1 MAVISYV
8 QNEVE
13 IINITKGFV
22 PSEVPAVSQ
31 VATIGFFDGV
41 HRGHCSLL
49 SQVVRQAAQR
59 NRQTTVVT
67 FDIHPRQLVNPDFQP
82 LLLTTLDEK
91 LQLLSRQGIDRV
103 ALLHFDEQ
111 MASLSARDFMSVVL
125 LRQLNVDTLVLGYDS
140 RFGHGR
146 TAGFADYEA
155 YGHSMGID
163 VLRATPLLSDDG
175 TPVSS
180 SLVRNLL
187 LSGNIAQANDALGR
201 RYSLTG
207 NVVEGF
213 HEGRRLGFPT
223 ANLALADRQ
232 RLVPGRGV
240 YAVWAELTGYSEPMP
255 AMMNIGTRPTYN
267 GSSQTLEVHIIG
279 YEGDLYGQDVTV
291 TFAERIRSEQ
301 PFDSPSALA
310 SQLQLDRK
318 ACIRILNNLNK

>member
-1 MAVISYV
+1 M
-8 QNEVE
+8 QKEVE

-59 NRQTTVVT
+59 NRQSTVVT

-103 ALLHFDEQ
+103 AVLHFDEQ

-125 LRQLNVDTLVLGYDS
+125 SRQLNVDTLVLGYDS

-175 TPVSS
+175 APVSS

>member
-1 MAVISYV
+1 M
-8 QNEVE
+8 QKEVE

-59 NRQTTVVT
+59 NRQSTVVT

-91 LQLLSRQGIDRV
+91 LQLLSLQGIDSV
-103 ALLHFDEQ
+103 AVLHFDEQ

-125 LRQLNVDTLVLGYDS
+125 SRQLNVDTLVLGYDS

-155 YGHSMGID
+155 YGRSMGID

-201 RYSLTG
+201 RYCLTG

-279 YEGDLYGQDVTV
+279 YEGDLYGQDITV

>member
-1 MAVISYV
+1 M
-8 QNEVE
+8 QKEVE

-59 NRQTTVVT
+59 NSQSTVVT

-125 LRQLNVDTLVLGYDS
+125 SRQLNVDTLVLGYDS

-155 YGHSMGID
+155 YGRSMGID

-175 TPVSS
+175 APVSS

-240 YAVWAELTGYSEPMP
+240 YAVWAELTGYGEPMP

>member
-1 MAVISYV
+1 M
-8 QNEVE
+8 QKEVE

-59 NRQTTVVT
+59 NRQSTVVT

-91 LQLLSRQGIDRV
+91 LQLLSLQGIDRV
-103 ALLHFDEQ
+103 AVLHFDEQ

-125 LRQLNVDTLVLGYDS
+125 SRQLNVDTLVLGYDS

-310 SQLQLDRK
+310 SQLQVDRK

>member
-1 MAVISYV
+1 M
-8 QNEVE
+8 QKEVE

-59 NRQTTVVT
+59 NRQSTVVT

-91 LQLLSRQGIDRV
+91 LQLLSLQGIDRV
-103 ALLHFDEQ
+103 SVLHFDEQ

-125 LRQLNVDTLVLGYDS
+125 SRQLNVDTLVLGYDS

-155 YGHSMGID
+155 YGRSMGID

>member
-1 MAVISYV
+1 M
-8 QNEVE
+8 QKEVE

-59 NRQTTVVT
+59 NRQSTVVT

-91 LQLLSRQGIDRV
+91 LQLLSLQGIDRV

-125 LRQLNVDTLVLGYDS
+125 SRQLNVDTLVLGYDS

-155 YGHSMGID
+155 YGRSMGID

-175 TPVSS
+175 MPVSS

-279 YEGDLYGQDVTV
+279 YEGDLYGQDITV

>member
-1 MAVISYV
+1 M
-8 QNEVE
+8 
-13 IINITKGFV
+13 
-22 PSEVPAVSQ
+22 
-31 VATIGFFDGV
+31 
-41 HRGHCSLL
+41 L

-59 NRQTTVVT
+59 NRQSTVVT

-91 LQLLSRQGIDRV
+91 LQLLSLQGIDRV
-103 ALLHFDEQ
+103 AVLHFDEQ

-125 LRQLNVDTLVLGYDS
+125 SRQLNVDTLVLGYDS

-155 YGHSMGID
+155 YGRSMGID

-279 YEGDLYGQDVTV
+279 YEGDLYGQDITV

>member
-1 MAVISYV
+1 M
-8 QNEVE
+8 QKEVE

-22 PSEVPAVSQ
+22 PSEVPTVSQ

-59 NRQTTVVT
+59 NRQSTVVT

-91 LQLLSRQGIDRV
+91 LQLLSLQGIDRV

-125 LRQLNVDTLVLGYDS
+125 SRQLNVDTLVLGYDS

-155 YGHSMGID
+155 YGRSMGID

-175 TPVSS
+175 APVSS

-207 NVVEGF
+207 NVVDGF

-232 RLVPGRGV
+232 RLVPGMGV
-240 YAVWAELTGYSEPMP
+240 YAVWAELAGCGEPMP

-267 GSSQTLEVHIIG
+267 GCSQTLEVHIIG

-310 SQLQLDRK
+310 SQLQVDRK
-318 ACIRILNNLNK
+318 ACIRILNNLKK

>member
-1 MAVISYV
+1 M
-8 QNEVE
+8 QKEVE
-13 IINITKGFV
+13 IINISKGFV
-22 PSEVPAVSQ
+22 PSGVPAVSQ

-59 NRQTTVVT
+59 NRQSTVVT

-91 LQLLSRQGIDRV
+91 LQLLSLQGIDRV
-103 ALLHFDEQ
+103 AVLHFDEQ

-125 LRQLNVDTLVLGYDS
+125 SRQLNVDTLVLGYDS

-240 YAVWAELTGYSEPMP
+240 YAVWAELTGCGEPMP

-279 YEGDLYGQDVTV
+279 YEGDLYGQDITV

-310 SQLQLDRK
+310 SQLQVDRK
-318 ACIRILNNLNK
+318 ACIRILNNLKK

>member
-1 MAVISYV
+1 M
-8 QNEVE
+8 QKEVE

-59 NRQTTVVT
+59 NSQSTVVT

-91 LQLLSRQGIDRV
+91 LQLLSRLGIDRV
-103 ALLHFDEQ
+103 AVLHFDEQ

-125 LRQLNVDTLVLGYDS
+125 SRQLNVDTLVLGYDS

-155 YGHSMGID
+155 YGRSMGID

-207 NVVEGF
+207 NVVGGF

>member
-1 MAVISYV
+1 M
-8 QNEVE
+8 QKEVE

-59 NRQTTVVT
+59 NRQSTVVT

-91 LQLLSRQGIDRV
+91 LQLLSLQGIDRV
-103 ALLHFDEQ
+103 AVLHFDEQ

-125 LRQLNVDTLVLGYDS
+125 SRQLNVDTLVLGYDS

-279 YEGDLYGQDVTV
+279 YEGDLYGQDITV

-310 SQLQLDRK
+310 SQLQVDRK

>member
-1 MAVISYV
+1 M
-8 QNEVE
+8 QKEVE

-59 NRQTTVVT
+59 NRQSTVVT

-91 LQLLSRQGIDRV
+91 LQLLSQQGIDRV
-103 ALLHFDEQ
+103 AVLHFDEQ

-125 LRQLNVDTLVLGYDS
+125 SRQLNVDTLVLGYDS

-155 YGHSMGID
+155 YGRSMGID

-267 GSSQTLEVHIIG
+267 GSSQTIEVHIIG

>member
-1 MAVISYV
+1 M
-8 QNEVE
+8 QKEVE

-59 NRQTTVVT
+59 NRQSTVVT

-91 LQLLSRQGIDRV
+91 LQLLSLQGIDRV
-103 ALLHFDEQ
+103 AVLHFDEQ

-125 LRQLNVDTLVLGYDS
+125 SRQLNVDTLVLGYDS

-207 NVVEGF
+207 NVVDGF

-318 ACIRILNNLNK
+318 ACIRILNNLKK

>member
-1 MAVISYV
+1 M
-8 QNEVE
+8 QKEVE

-59 NRQTTVVT
+59 NRQSTVVT

-103 ALLHFDEQ
+103 AVLHFDEQ

-125 LRQLNVDTLVLGYDS
+125 SRQLNVNTLVLGYDS

-175 TPVSS
+175 MPVSS

-207 NVVEGF
+207 NVVDGF

-240 YAVWAELTGYSEPMP
+240 YAVWAELTGCGEPMP

>member
-1 MAVISYV
+1 M
-8 QNEVE
+8 E

-59 NRQTTVVT
+59 NRQSTVVT

-91 LQLLSRQGIDRV
+91 LQLLSLQGIDRV
-103 ALLHFDEQ
+103 AVLHFDEQ

-125 LRQLNVDTLVLGYDS
+125 SRQLNVDTLVLGYDS

-155 YGHSMGID
+155 YGRSMGID

>member
-1 MAVISYV
+1 MHK
-8 QNEVE
+8 EVE

-59 NRQTTVVT
+59 NRQSTVVT

-91 LQLLSRQGIDRV
+91 LQLLSLQGIDRV
-103 ALLHFDEQ
+103 AVLHFDEQ

-125 LRQLNVDTLVLGYDS
+125 SRQLNVDTLVLGYDS

-155 YGHSMGID
+155 YGRSMGID

-207 NVVEGF
+207 NVVDGF

-240 YAVWAELTGYSEPMP
+240 YAVWAELAGYSEPMP

-310 SQLQLDRK
+310 SQLQVDRK

>member
-1 MAVISYV
+1 M
-8 QNEVE
+8 QKEVE

-59 NRQTTVVT
+59 NRQSTVVT

-103 ALLHFDEQ
+103 AVLHFDEQ

-125 LRQLNVDTLVLGYDS
+125 SRQLNVDTLVLGYDS

-155 YGHSMGID
+155 YGRSMGID

-279 YEGDLYGQDVTV
+279 YEGDLYGLDITV

>member
-1 MAVISYV
+1 M
-8 QNEVE
+8 QKEVE

-49 SQVVRQAAQR
+49 SQVVCQAAQR
-59 NRQTTVVT
+59 NSQSTVVT

-103 ALLHFDEQ
+103 AVLHFDEQ

-125 LRQLNVDTLVLGYDS
+125 SRQLNVDTLVLGYDS

-155 YGHSMGID
+155 YGRSMGID

-201 RYSLTG
+201 RYGLTG

-301 PFDSPSALA
+301 PFDNPSALA

>member
-1 MAVISYV
+1 M
-8 QNEVE
+8 QKEVE

-59 NRQTTVVT
+59 NRQSTVVT

-91 LQLLSRQGIDRV
+91 LQLLSLQGIDRV
-103 ALLHFDEQ
+103 AVLHFDEQ

-125 LRQLNVDTLVLGYDS
+125 SRQLNVDTLVLGYDS

-155 YGHSMGID
+155 YGRSMGID

-207 NVVEGF
+207 NVVDGF

>member
-1 MAVISYV
+1 M
-8 QNEVE
+8 QKEVE

-59 NRQTTVVT
+59 NSQSTVVT

-103 ALLHFDEQ
+103 AVLHFDEQ

-125 LRQLNVDTLVLGYDS
+125 SRQLNVDTLVLGYDS

-279 YEGDLYGQDVTV
+279 YEGDLYGLDITV

-310 SQLQLDRK
+310 SQLQLDRE
-318 ACIRILNNLNK
+318 ACIRILNNLKK

>member
-1 MAVISYV
+1 M
-8 QNEVE
+8 QKEVE

-125 LRQLNVDTLVLGYDS
+125 SRQLNVDTLVLGYDS

-155 YGHSMGID
+155 YGRSMGID

-279 YEGDLYGQDVTV
+279 YEGDLYGQDITV
-291 TFAERIRSEQ
+291 TLAERIRSEQ

>member
-1 MAVISYV
+1 M
-8 QNEVE
+8 QKEVE

-59 NRQTTVVT
+59 NRQSTVVT

-91 LQLLSRQGIDRV
+91 LQLLSLQGIDRV
-103 ALLHFDEQ
+103 AVLHFDEQ

-125 LRQLNVDTLVLGYDS
+125 SRQLNVDTLVLGYDS

-155 YGHSMGID
+155 YGRSMGID

-175 TPVSS
+175 APVSS

-207 NVVEGF
+207 NVVDGF

>member
-1 MAVISYV
+1 M
-8 QNEVE
+8 E

-59 NRQTTVVT
+59 NRQSTVVT

-91 LQLLSRQGIDRV
+91 LQLLSRQGVDRV
-103 ALLHFDEQ
+103 AVLHFDEQ

-125 LRQLNVDTLVLGYDS
+125 SRQLNVDTLVLGYDS

-279 YEGDLYGQDVTV
+279 YEGDLYGQDITV

-310 SQLQLDRK
+310 SQLQVDRK

>member
-1 MAVISYV
+1 M
-8 QNEVE
+8 E

-49 SQVVRQAAQR
+49 SQVVRQATQR
-59 NRQTTVVT
+59 NRQSTVVT

-91 LQLLSRQGIDRV
+91 LQLLSQQGIDRV
-103 ALLHFDEQ
+103 AVLHFDEQ

-125 LRQLNVDTLVLGYDS
+125 SRQLNVDTLVLGYDS

-155 YGHSMGID
+155 YGRSMGID

>member
-1 MAVISYV
+1 M
-8 QNEVE
+8 QKEVE

-59 NRQTTVVT
+59 NRQSTVVT

-91 LQLLSRQGIDRV
+91 LQLLSLQGIDRV

-125 LRQLNVDTLVLGYDS
+125 SRQLNVDTLVLGYDS

-155 YGHSMGID
+155 YGRSMGID

>member
-1 MAVISYV
+1 M
-8 QNEVE
+8 QKEVE

-59 NRQTTVVT
+59 NRQSTVVT

-91 LQLLSRQGIDRV
+91 LKLLSLQGIDRV

-125 LRQLNVDTLVLGYDS
+125 SRQLNVDTLVLGYDS

-155 YGHSMGID
+155 YGRSMGID

-207 NVVEGF
+207 NVVDGF

-279 YEGDLYGQDVTV
+279 YEGDLYGQDITV

>member
-1 MAVISYV
+1 M
-8 QNEVE
+8 QKEVE

-59 NRQTTVVT
+59 NRQSTVVT

-82 LLLTTLDEK
+82 LLLTTLVEK
-91 LQLLSRQGIDRV
+91 LQLLSLQGIDRV
-103 ALLHFDEQ
+103 AVLHFDEQ

-125 LRQLNVDTLVLGYDS
+125 SRQLNVDTLVLGYDS

-155 YGHSMGID
+155 YGRSMGID

-301 PFDSPSALA
+301 PFDSPYALA
-310 SQLQLDRK
+310 SQLQFDRK

>member
-1 MAVISYV
+1 M
-8 QNEVE
+8 QKEVE

-59 NRQTTVVT
+59 NSQSTVVT

-91 LQLLSRQGIDRV
+91 LQLLSLQGIDRV
-103 ALLHFDEQ
+103 AVLHFDEQ

-125 LRQLNVDTLVLGYDS
+125 SRQLNVDTLVLGYDS

-155 YGHSMGID
+155 YGRSMGID

-201 RYSLTG
+201 RYCLTG

-310 SQLQLDRK
+310 SQLQVDRK

>member
-1 MAVISYV
+1 M
-8 QNEVE
+8 QKEVE

-59 NRQTTVVT
+59 NRQSTVVT

-103 ALLHFDEQ
+103 AVLHFDEQ

-125 LRQLNVDTLVLGYDS
+125 SRQLNVDTLVLGYDS

-155 YGHSMGID
+155 YGRSMGID

-175 TPVSS
+175 APVSS

-223 ANLALADRQ
+223 ANLALTDCQ

-279 YEGDLYGQDVTV
+279 YEGDLYGQDITV

>member
-1 MAVISYV
+1 M
-8 QNEVE
+8 QKEVE

-59 NRQTTVVT
+59 NRQSTVVT

-91 LQLLSRQGIDRV
+91 LQLLSQQGIDRV
-103 ALLHFDEQ
+103 AVLHFDEQ

-125 LRQLNVDTLVLGYDS
+125 SRQLNVDTLVLGYDS

-155 YGHSMGID
+155 YGRSMGID

>member
-1 MAVISYV
+1 M
-8 QNEVE
+8 QKEVE

-59 NRQTTVVT
+59 NSQSTVVT

-103 ALLHFDEQ
+103 AVLHFDEQ

-125 LRQLNVDTLVLGYDS
+125 SRQLNVDTLVLGYDS

-146 TAGFADYEA
+146 TAGFSDYEA
-155 YGHSMGID
+155 YGRSMGID

>member
-1 MAVISYV
+1 M
-8 QNEVE
+8 QKEVE

-59 NRQTTVVT
+59 NRQSTVVT

-91 LQLLSRQGIDRV
+91 LQLLSQQGIDRV
-103 ALLHFDEQ
+103 AVLHFDEQ

-125 LRQLNVDTLVLGYDS
+125 SRQLNVDTLVLGYDS

-155 YGHSMGID
+155 YGRSMGID

-255 AMMNIGTRPTYN
+255 AMMNIGTRPTYS

-279 YEGDLYGQDVTV
+279 YEGDLYGLDITV

>member
-1 MAVISYV
+1 M
-8 QNEVE
+8 E

-59 NRQTTVVT
+59 NRQSTVVT

-91 LQLLSRQGIDRV
+91 LQLLSQQGIDRV
-103 ALLHFDEQ
+103 AVLHFDEQ

-125 LRQLNVDTLVLGYDS
+125 SRQLNVDTLVLGYDS

-155 YGHSMGID
+155 YGRSMGID

-279 YEGDLYGQDVTV
+279 YEGDLYGQDITV

>member
-1 MAVISYV
+1 M
-8 QNEVE
+8 QKEVE

-59 NRQTTVVT
+59 NCQSTVVT

-91 LQLLSRQGIDRV
+91 LQLLSLQGIDRV
-103 ALLHFDEQ
+103 AVLHFDEQ

-125 LRQLNVDTLVLGYDS
+125 SRQLNVDTLVLGYDS

-155 YGHSMGID
+155 YGRSMGID

>member
-1 MAVISYV
+1 M
-8 QNEVE
+8 
-13 IINITKGFV
+13 
-22 PSEVPAVSQ
+22 PAVSQ

-59 NRQTTVVT
+59 NRQSTVVT

-103 ALLHFDEQ
+103 AVLHFDEQ

-125 LRQLNVDTLVLGYDS
+125 SRQLNVNTLVLGYDS

-175 TPVSS
+175 MPVSS

-207 NVVEGF
+207 NVVDGF

-240 YAVWAELTGYSEPMP
+240 YAVWAELTGCGEPMP

>member
-1 MAVISYV
+1 M
-8 QNEVE
+8 QKEVE

-59 NRQTTVVT
+59 NSQSTVVT

-103 ALLHFDEQ
+103 AVLHFDEQ

-125 LRQLNVDTLVLGYDS
+125 SRQLNVDTLVLGYDS

-155 YGHSMGID
+155 YGRSMGID

-279 YEGDLYGQDVTV
+279 YEGDLYGQDITV

>member
-1 MAVISYV
+1 M
-8 QNEVE
+8 QKEVE

-59 NRQTTVVT
+59 NSQSTVVT

-91 LQLLSRQGIDRV
+91 LLLLSRQGIDRV
-103 ALLHFDEQ
+103 AVLHFDEQ

-125 LRQLNVDTLVLGYDS
+125 SRQLNVDTLVLGYDS

-146 TAGFADYEA
+146 TAGFSDYEA
-155 YGHSMGID
+155 YGRSMGID

-279 YEGDLYGQDVTV
+279 YEGDLYGQDITV

-310 SQLQLDRK
+310 SQLQVDRK

>member
-1 MAVISYV
+1 V
-8 QNEVE
+8 QKEVE

-59 NRQTTVVT
+59 NRQSTVVT

-103 ALLHFDEQ
+103 AVLHFDEQ

-125 LRQLNVDTLVLGYDS
+125 SRQLNVDTLVLGYDS

>member
-1 MAVISYV
+1 
-8 QNEVE
+8 
-13 IINITKGFV
+13 
-22 PSEVPAVSQ
+22 
-31 VATIGFFDGV
+31 
-41 HRGHCSLL
+41 
-49 SQVVRQAAQR
+49 
-59 NRQTTVVT
+59 
-67 FDIHPRQLVNPDFQP
+67 
-82 LLLTTLDEK
+82 
-91 LQLLSRQGIDRV
+91 
-103 ALLHFDEQ
+103 

-125 LRQLNVDTLVLGYDS
+125 SRQLNVDTLVLGYDS

-146 TAGFADYEA
+146 TAGFSDYEA
-155 YGHSMGID
+155 YGRSMGID

-223 ANLALADRQ
+223 ANLALADCQ

-240 YAVWAELTGYSEPMP
+240 YAVWAELAGCGEPMP

-267 GSSQTLEVHIIG
+267 GCSQTLEVHIIG
-279 YEGDLYGQDVTV
+279 YEGDLYGQDITV

>member
-1 MAVISYV
+1 M
-8 QNEVE
+8 E

-59 NRQTTVVT
+59 NRQSTVVT

-91 LQLLSRQGIDRV
+91 LQLLSLQGIDRV

-125 LRQLNVDTLVLGYDS
+125 SRQLNVDTLVLGYDS

-207 NVVEGF
+207 NVVDGF

-279 YEGDLYGQDVTV
+279 YEGDLYGQDITV